1 MLVKYVVLM
10 VAIVLMMLAYGVN
23 IKFYEIPKL
32 ILMLFGGD
40 TQIL

>member
-23 IKFYEIPKL
+23 IKFHENS
-32 ILMLFGGD
+32 
-40 TQIL
+40 